1 MELTLENAVKLLRD
15 MIIQA
20 DEDTPSE
27 YRTDHFRTAME
38 DGIEFV
44 LEYDKQKKVS

>member
-1 MELTLENAVKLLRD
+1 MEELTPEQSKEVVNLLLE

-27 YRTDHFRTAME
+27 FRTDHFRTAM
-38 DGIEFV
+38 DNGIEF
-44 LEYDKQKKVS
+44 LKSINKW